1 MSGQRIVVVGGS
13 GKVALRFTQLAR
25 TTYTISSLVRN
36 ESHFGAIQG
45 AGGTPRLLSIE
56 DATVGDLK
64 SEFDGARGV
73 LFAAGAGGKGGKDR
87 TRKVD
92 EEGAIKVFDAI
103 EQLTGA
109 KPYLVLV
116 GALDT
121 RDTSKS
127 PPAHYT
133 REDIEGSKRAHEAI
147 GAYYDAKLAADQ
159 NLSRRTSF
167 PWTILRPGH
176 LLDEEPKG
184 TVTAGKT
191 GMGGVT
197 RGDVASSI
205 LALFNLALSPST
217 TSDADKPKASGLAI
231 DVVQGK
237 GTDKPVEEAIGEAV
251 ERGESSLDS
260 KAPETP
266 WILHYNLRWLF
277 GDLVAG
283 ITVGLVLVPQAM
295 SYARIATLPLEY
307 GLYSS
312 FVGVMIYALFAT
324 SKDVTI
330 GPVAVMSLE
339 VARVISHVH
348 STSGGAQYS
357 APEIAT
363 ALAFLCG
370 LIVLGI
376 GLLRIGW
383 LIEFIPSPAISA
395 FMTGSALNIAVG
407 QLPSLMGYSSKL
419 NTRSETYKVIIN
431 SLKHLPDTK
440 LDAAFGLSGLAFLY
454 IVRYVIQRT
463 ERRARN
469 PSVKRIAFFAL
480 TLRTAFVIVILT
492 VASWVFLRRK
502 DPQDFPISVLKDVP
516 SGFQH
521 MGQPKLP
528 TDLLSKIAPQLPVST
543 IILLLEHI
551 AIAKSFGRVNNYK
564 IDPNQELIAIGVS
577 NLVGTVFNA
586 YPATGSFSRSA
597 IKAKAGV
604 RTPLA
609 GWFTGVCVVVA
620 LYALTSAFYWIPS
633 AALSAVIIHAVL
645 DLIASPKQVY
655 AFWKV
660 SPIEAVIF
668 FIAVFVSVFAT
679 IEIGIYTS
687 VGASVALLLFRIA
700 RPRGAFL
707 GRVRIRPDVQ
717 LPPSRDEQE
726 EGTSSG
732 MLSPYPV
739 LPGRDVYLPLLPDGV
754 RNPLVQVEAPPP
766 GVIVFRFEESF
777 LYPNAAYYADMI
789 VEYAHKHTRPNDQLD
804 NVRAGDRPWNNPGA
818 LPWRRRKAASTPEE
832 QAAADKPILR
842 AVVFDMSSCSNIDTT
857 SVQNLVDLKRT
868 LERYAGDQVQFHFA
882 TILSPFI
889 KRALLAGGF
898 GTGKGWSGPERPL
911 EIAPVVQAGMEPVMT
926 EHAKR
931 LQRLH
936 FQRRF
941 FPGSPMSG
949 TPRKLADEKEDEG
962 VREAREEREG
972 VRHEDLE
979 AALAEVGQ
987 QGMHLGGSVWGHQVP
1002 GHEEP
1007 NVEQPVLSTS
1017 FPRFHLD
1024 LTSAVSAAVGR
1035 DDW

>member
-1 MSGQRIVVVGGS
+1 MDAPSTSSSRTPPPAPPPPKPSLAQRTKLSLLHWIDYDPQVVDAAPVS
-13 GKVALRFTQLAR
+13 DRIKRA
-25 TTYTISSLVRN
+25 VR
-36 ESHFGAIQG
+36 
-45 AGGTPRLLSIE
+45 GTSP
-56 DATVGDLK
+56 AK
-64 SEFDGARGV
+64 
-73 LFAAGAGGKGGKDR
+73 AAGA
-87 TRKVD
+87 
-92 EEGAIKVFDAI
+92 
-103 EQLTGA
+103 
-109 KPYLVLV
+109 YLHRL
-116 GALDT
+116 
-121 RDTSKS
+121 
-127 PPAHYT
+127 
-133 REDIEGSKRAHEAI
+133 
-147 GAYYDAKLAADQ
+147 
-159 NLSRRTSF
+159 F
-167 PWTILRPGH
+167 PFT
-176 LLDEEPKG
+176 
-184 TVTAGKT
+184 
-191 GMGGVT
+191 
-197 RGDVASSI
+197 
-205 LALFNLALSPST
+205 N
-217 TSDADKPKASGLAI
+217 
-231 DVVQGK
+231 
-237 GTDKPVEEAIGEAV
+237 
-251 ERGESSLDS
+251 
-260 KAPETP
+260 
-266 WILHYNLRWLF
+266 WILHYNLRWLL
-277 GDLVAG
+277 GDLIAG

-339 VARVISHVH
+339 VARVISHVQ
-348 STSGGAQYS
+348 SSSGGAIYS

-370 LIVLGI
+370 LIVLGV

-383 LIEFIPSPAISA
+383 LIERLHD
-395 FMTGSALNIAVG
+395 GSALNIAVG
-407 QLPSLMGYSSKL
+407 QFPALMGYSSKL
-419 NTRSETYKVIIN
+419 NTRAETYKVIIN
-431 SLKHLPDTK
+431 SLRHLPDTK

-454 IVRYVIQRT
+454 IVRYALQQT

-469 PSVKRIAFFAL
+469 PIVKRIAFFAL

-492 VASWVFLRRK
+492 VASWAFLRHK
-502 DPQDFPISVLKDVP
+502 DPKHFPIAVLKDVP
-516 SGFQH
+516 SGFKH

-564 IDPNQELIAIGVS
+564 IDPNQELIAIAFRTSLERSSTRIPRRDRFRGARS
-577 NLVGTVFNA
+577 GKGWCEDAVG
-586 YPATGSFSRSA
+586 G
-597 IKAKAGV
+597 
-604 RTPLA
+604 L
-609 GWFTGVCVVVA
+609 GVCVVVA

-660 SPIEAVIF
+660 SPLEAVIF
-668 FIAVFVSVFAT
+668 FIAVLVSVFAT

-707 GRVRIRPDVQ
+707 GRVKIRPDVQ
-717 LPPSRDEQE
+717 TPPSRDEQE

-732 MLSPYPV
+732 TLSPYPR

-789 VEYAHKHTRPNDQLD
+789 VEHAHKHTRPGDQLD
-804 NVRAGDRPWNNPGA
+804 NVRAGDRPWNNPGPF
-818 LPWRRRKAASTPEE
+818 PWRKRKAASTPEE
-832 QAAADKPILR
+832 QAALDKPILR

-931 LQRLH
+931 LQRMH

-941 FPGSPMSG
+941 FPGSPLPG
-949 TPRKLADEKEDEG
+949 TPQKLADEKEDG
-962 VREAREEREG
+962 NVREAREEGEG

-979 AALAEVGQ
+979 AALGQVEQ
-987 QGMHLGGSVWGHQVP
+987 QGMHLGGSVWGHEVP
-1002 GHEEP
+1002 GQEEP
-1007 NVEQPVLSTS
+1007 NLEQPVLSTS

>member
-1 MSGQRIVVVGGS
+1 MDAPS
-13 GKVALRFTQLAR
+13 T
-25 TTYTISSLVRN
+25 SSP
-36 ESHFGAIQG
+36 S
-45 AGGTPRLLSIE
+45 P
-56 DATVGDLK
+56 
-64 SEFDGARGV
+64 
-73 LFAAGAGGKGGKDR
+73 
-87 TRKVD
+87 
-92 EEGAIKVFDAI
+92 
-103 EQLTGA
+103 
-109 KPYLVLV
+109 
-116 GALDT
+116 
-121 RDTSKS
+121 S
-127 PPAHYT
+127 PPPPASPAPPKPSRLQRTKRSLLHWIDYDPQVVDAAPVSD
-133 REDIEGSKRAHEAI
+133 RIKRAVRGTSPASAAR
-147 GAYYDAKLAADQ
+147 AYLHR
-159 NLSRRTSF
+159 LF
-167 PWTILRPGH
+167 PFT
-176 LLDEEPKG
+176 
-184 TVTAGKT
+184 
-191 GMGGVT
+191 
-197 RGDVASSI
+197 
-205 LALFNLALSPST
+205 N
-217 TSDADKPKASGLAI
+217 
-231 DVVQGK
+231 
-237 GTDKPVEEAIGEAV
+237 
-251 ERGESSLDS
+251 
-260 KAPETP
+260 
-266 WILHYNLRWLF
+266 WILHYNLRWLL
-277 GDLVAG
+277 GDLIAG

-339 VARVISHVH
+339 VARVISHVQ
-348 STSGGAQYS
+348 SSSGGAQYS

-370 LIVLGI
+370 LIVLGV

-407 QLPSLMGYSSKL
+407 QFPSLMGYSSKL
-419 NTRSETYKVIIN
+419 NTRAETYKVIIN

-454 IVRYVIQRT
+454 IVRYVLQQT
-463 ERRARN
+463 ERRSRN
-469 PSVKRIAFFAL
+469 PIVKRIAFFAL

-492 VASWVFLRRK
+492 VVSWAFLRHK
-502 DPQDFPISVLKDVP
+502 DPKHFPIAVLKDVP
-516 SGFQH
+516 SGFKH

-577 NLVGTVFNA
+577 NLVGTVFSA

-660 SPIEAVIF
+660 SPLEAVIF
-668 FIAVFVSVFAT
+668 FIAVLVSVFAT

-707 GRVRIRPDVQ
+707 GRVKIRPDVQ
-717 LPPSRDEQE
+717 TPPSRDEQE

-732 MLSPYPV
+732 TLSPYPR

-789 VEYAHKHTRPNDQLD
+789 VEHAHKHTRPGDQLD
-804 NVRAGDRPWNNPGA
+804 NVRAGDRPWNNPGP
-818 LPWRRRKAASTPEE
+818 LPWRKRKAASTPEE
-832 QAAADKPILR
+832 QAALDKPILR

-931 LQRLH
+931 LQRMH

-941 FPGSPMSG
+941 FPGSPLPG
-949 TPRKLADEKEDEG
+949 TPQKLADEKEDG
-962 VREAREEREG
+962 NVREAREEGEG

-979 AALAEVGQ
+979 AALGQVEQ
-987 QGMHLGGSVWGHQVP
+987 QGLHLGGSVWGHEVP

-1007 NVEQPVLSTS
+1007 NLEQPVLSTS